1 MDLSL
6 GLRAY
11 TGWAIAITLGGDPH
25 APRVLDRRRLVLRA
39 PELPGELYHVANGLE
54 SDAASRLIAQ
64 AIEASEAAA
73 FAAVTAL
80 VADLRATG
88 PVRLAGLV
96 VGRGPPRTPLR
107 HARMSHSG
115 LHAAEGELYRYT
127 LLEAAAKAA
136 LDVSI
141 FVEADLPVMAE
152 TALGLSAADLT
163 SQLKRMGA
171 EIGPPWTQRE
181 KSAALAAWIA
191 LAGGSAGLSS

>member
-1 MDLSL
+1 MSLSL
-6 GLRAY
+6 GLRAF
-11 TGWAIAITLGGDPH
+11 TGWAVAITLGGDPH
-25 APRVLDRRRLVLRA
+25 APRVLDRRRLVLQA
-39 PELPGELYHVANGLE
+39 PELPGEVYHVARRLE
-54 SDAASRLIAQ
+54 SDAATRLIAQ
-64 AIEASEAAA
+64 AIEASEDAALQ
-73 FAAVTAL
+73 AVTAL

-96 VGRGPPRTPLR
+96 VGRGPPRTPPL

-127 LLEAAAKAA
+127 LLQAAAKAGFE
-136 LDVSI
+136 VSI
-141 FVEADLPVMAE
+141 VVEADLATMAE
-152 TALGLSAADLT
+152 TALGLSAADLN